1 MEGQVKSA
9 TYLTSICFPLRSQ
22 EDDVFAV
29 AGLCS
34 TDAPEPEH
42 PDGYKAGTHRE
53 CKGSAKASLQHRHP

>member
-9 TYLTSICFPLRSQ
+9 TYLTSIRFPLGSQ

-34 TDAPEPEH
+34 TDALQQSILM
-42 PDGYKAGTHRE
+42 GIRQVLRE
-53 CKGSAKASLQHRHP
+53 SARGAQKASLQCRHP